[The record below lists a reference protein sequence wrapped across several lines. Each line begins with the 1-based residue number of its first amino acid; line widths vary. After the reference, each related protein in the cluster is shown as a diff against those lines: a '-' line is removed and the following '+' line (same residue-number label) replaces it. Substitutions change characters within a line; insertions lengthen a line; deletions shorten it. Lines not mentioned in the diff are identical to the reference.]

1 MKRIVMLILLS
12 LQTPAMAQVITFAWD
27 NDVFFGTDANYTNGI
42 RLSWRGPETPAS
54 ATGLLPSSLQQLMAP
69 LPGVSALESKG
80 DSEDGNS
87 NRLYSLGISIE
98 QLMITPSDLTL
109 TTPQFDDTPYAGLLR
124 ADVSLFAR
132 DDQSVTGY
140 SLSVGATG
148 NHSGAAQSQ
157 KQVHRWTDSELPRG
171 WNTQLPDRHVFGIAA
186 VHARL
191 LSNHGSRLQRQTG
204 VAAGGRIDTW
214 IVSAQTGA
222 FVRVGQNL
230 DGNILPDYT
239 GIGTP
244 ASLPGLTRQ
253 NVLGWSLYAGIS
265 AEGIAWSYVQS
276 EGRKAGYTLD
286 NEDAVIAG
294 IAGASLSY
302 QQFMM
307 SLSMQKSSSYSRNR
321 DRYIQFG
328 TIAFVWMY

>member
-1 MKRIVMLILLS
+1 MKPIPWLLALLTLLS
-12 LQTPAMAQVITFAWD
+12 AHTPAAAQVITFAWD
-27 NDVFFGTDANYTNGI
+27 NDVFFGTDANYTNGV
-42 RLSWRGPETPAS
+42 RVSWRGSEQPAS
-54 ATGLLPSSLQQLMAP
+54 TTGAMASSLQQRM
-69 LPGVSALESKG
+69 PGMTPSGA
-80 DSEDGNS
+80 DN
-87 NRLYSLGISIE
+87 NPLYSLGISVE

-109 TTPQFDDTPYAGLLR
+109 TTPQFDDIPYAGLLR
-124 ADVSLFAR
+124 ADFSLFAR
-132 DDQSVTGY
+132 DDRSVTGY
-140 SLSVGATG
+140 SLSIGAAG

-157 KQVHRWTDSELPRG
+157 KQVHRWTNSEPPRG
-171 WNTQLPDRHVFGIAA
+171 WNTQLPNRNVFGVAA

-204 VAAGGRIDTW
+204 IAAGGRIDNW
-214 IVSAQTGA
+214 VVSAQTGA
-222 FVRVGQNL
+222 FVRVGHNL

-244 ASLPGLTRQ
+244 ASLPGLVKR

-276 EGRKAGYTLD
+276 EGRKAGYALD
-286 NEDAVIAG
+286 NEDAVVAG

-307 SLSMQKSSSYSRNR
+307 SLSLQKSSSYSRSR